1 MPTVDW
7 REEKS
12 EFVVQAICRVLAKTD
27 LADDVRHELGGEALW
42 NALKLFADAVQ
53 ERMGGTRWS
62 PGLVDLFRTQPAKC
76 EEWLALMQEQN
87 FNTEAYWEKLNKPE

>member
-1 MPTVDW
+1 MPTADW

-12 EFVVQAICRVLAKTD
+12 EFVVQSICRALAKPD

-53 ERMGGTRWS
+53 ERIGGTRWS
-62 PGLVDLFRTQPAKC
+62 PSLVDLFREKPTQC
-76 EEWLALMQEQN
+76 DEWLALMSEPD
-87 FNTEAYWEKLNKPE
+87 FTAAEYFKAD